1 MATDAERGDDEVV
14 AENER
19 LHDEVDRLAG
29 ENGRLAGEVDRLAGE
44 NVELRSAVDSFA
56 HKIASLEKRVG
67 KNSQNSSLP
76 PSSDLFGR
84 PKRSEIPNRATRRA
98 MGRKPGKQPG
108 AEGTHLAQIDDPDEA
123 TGISSGQNPR
133 YRV

>member
-1 MATDAERGDDEVV
+1 MAAGAERGDNKVV

-29 ENGRLAGEVDRLAGE
+29 EN
-44 NVELRSAVDSFA
+44 VELRSEVESFA
-56 HKIASLEKRVG
+56 RKIASLEKRVG

-84 PKRSEIPNRATRRA
+84 PKRPEIPNRATRRA

-133 YRV
+133 YCNVRVLDDV

>member
-29 ENGRLAGEVDRLAGE
+29 ENGRLAGEVGRLAGE

-76 PSSDLFGR
+76 PSLGSVR
-84 PKRSEIPNRATRRA
+84 TREEQA
-98 MGRKPGKQPG
+98 
-108 AEGTHLAQIDDPDEA
+108 
-123 TGISSGQNPR
+123 
-133 YRV
+133 

>member
-1 MATDAERGDDEVV
+1 MATDAERGDDKVV

-29 ENGRLAGEVDRLAGE
+29 ENGRLAGEVGRLAGEVGRLAGE

-76 PSSDLFGR
+76 PSSGSVR
-84 PKRSEIPNRATRRA
+84 TREEQA
-98 MGRKPGKQPG
+98 
-108 AEGTHLAQIDDPDEA
+108 
-123 TGISSGQNPR
+123 
-133 YRV
+133 

>member
-1 MATDAERGDDEVV
+1 MAAGAERGDNKVV

-29 ENGRLAGEVDRLAGE
+29 EN
-44 NVELRSAVDSFA
+44 VELRSEVESLAR
-56 HKIASLEKRVG
+56 KIASLEKRVG

-84 PKRSEIPNRATRRA
+84 PKRPEIPNRATRRA

>member
-19 LHDEVDRLAG
+19 LYD
-29 ENGRLAGEVDRLAGE
+29 EVDRLAGE

-76 PSSDLFGR
+76 PSSGSVR
-84 PKRSEIPNRATRRA
+84 TREEQA
-98 MGRKPGKQPG
+98 
-108 AEGTHLAQIDDPDEA
+108 
-123 TGISSGQNPR
+123 
-133 YRV
+133 